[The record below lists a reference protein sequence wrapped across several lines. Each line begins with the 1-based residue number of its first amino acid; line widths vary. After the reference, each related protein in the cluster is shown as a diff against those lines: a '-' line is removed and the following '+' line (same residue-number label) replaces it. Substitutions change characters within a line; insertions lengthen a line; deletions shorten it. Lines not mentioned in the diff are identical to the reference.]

1 MKSRKKIV
9 FAVLV
14 LLLLAAGAAYYH
26 HAHRAHSDAAREL
39 TLFGNVEIRQV
50 ALAFNNSERIT
61 EVLVEEGDHVKA
73 GQVLARLDT
82 GRLSPLL
89 NQALAQAAAQQ
100 QVVEKLRNGSRPEE
114 IAQARSNLEAAEA
127 SAAETRQRFERA
139 ELLSQTSGVS
149 RQEVDTAAATAK
161 VAEARAD
168 MARKSLAL
176 LVAGPRA
183 EDIAEAGARLRGFEA
198 QVALLRRQLA
208 DTELSS
214 PVDAVVRSRILEPG
228 EIATPQK
235 PVLTLAVTNPKWV
248 RTYVGEPDLGKIH
261 PGAAATVSTD
271 SFPDRRIEGQVGY
284 ISSTAEFTPKT
295 LQTEELR
302 SSLVYEVR
310 IVVNDPAD
318 DLRLGMPVSVHLPLA
333 APAASRG
340 N

>member
-1 MKSRKKIV
+1 MSSRKKVIL
-9 FAVLV
+9 AVLI
-14 LLLLAAGAAYYH
+14 LLLLAAGAAYH
-26 HAHRAHSDAAREL
+26 HHVRGVHSDSAREL

-61 EVLVEEGDHVKA
+61 QLLVEEGDRVKA
-73 GQVLARLDT
+73 GQVLARLDQ

-89 NQALAQAAAQQ
+89 QQALAQAAAQQ
-100 QVVEKLRNGSRPEE
+100 QVVEKLRHGSRPEE
-114 IAQARSNLEAAEA
+114 VAQARSNLEAAEA
-127 SAAETRQRFERA
+127 SAAETRRRFERA

-168 MARKSLAL
+168 VARKALAL
-176 LVAGPRA
+176 LVAGPRT
-183 EDIAEAGARLRGFEA
+183 EDIAEAAARLEGFEA

-235 PVLTLAVTNPKWV
+235 PVLTLAVTDPKWI
-248 RTYVGEPDLGKIH
+248 RTYVGEPDLGKIR
-261 PGAAATVSTD
+261 PGAPATVSTD
-271 SFPDRRIEGQVGY
+271 SLPARRINGRVGY

-310 IVVNDPAD
+310 IVVQDPAD
-318 DLRLGMPVSVHLPLA
+318 QLRLGMPVTVHLPLA
-333 APAASRG
+333 APATG
-340 N
+340 GEN